1 MEKIEFSLVI
11 AQVVVLALSQ
21 LIYSLQKS
29 AYNLEKRDRGI
40 LAPQVTEALRLS
52 TEAKQVVESLNTAKY
67 ESVRNDLIECCKE
80 NAKLK
85 AQVNGLEE
93 SIANLSNKLASRD
106 RADAMAMRRAAARGF
121 KPDDDDETP
130 AATPAAP
137 TTPRTLEEAIAAGIA
152 LPLHPSPAPEAAANQ
167 IPLGFGKRAQVR

>member
-93 SIANLSNKLASRD
+93 SHANLSNKLASRD

-130 AATPAAP
+130 TPAPAA
-137 TTPRTLEEAIAAGIA
+137 PRTLEEAIAAGIA